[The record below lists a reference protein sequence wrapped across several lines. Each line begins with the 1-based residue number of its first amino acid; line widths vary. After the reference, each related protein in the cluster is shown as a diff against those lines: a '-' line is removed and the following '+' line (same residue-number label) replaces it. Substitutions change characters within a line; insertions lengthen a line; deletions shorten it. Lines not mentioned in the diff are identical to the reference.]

1 MPCLHALQL
10 LYAMPDAMPDAM
22 LMQAERQH
30 ATAVQTY
37 NITTGAVC
45 TVSA

>member
-1 MPCLHALQL
+1 MPRLLAMQL
-10 LYAMPDAMPDAM
+10 AMQCYSDAKH
-22 LMQAERQH
+22 QH

-45 TVSA
+45 TDSA

>member
-1 MPCLHALQL
+1 MPCPHALQL
-10 LYAMPDAMPDAM
+10 LYAMPDAM

-37 NITTGAVC
+37 NIAIGTVC
-45 TVSA
+45 TDSA